1 MPKIVEKLGFLMM
14 GTVGIRQKMIINRR
28 DLLLVSIL
36 AEKTSR

>member
-1 MPKIVEKLGFLMM
+1 MPTTAEKLGFLMM

-36 AEKTSR
+36 G